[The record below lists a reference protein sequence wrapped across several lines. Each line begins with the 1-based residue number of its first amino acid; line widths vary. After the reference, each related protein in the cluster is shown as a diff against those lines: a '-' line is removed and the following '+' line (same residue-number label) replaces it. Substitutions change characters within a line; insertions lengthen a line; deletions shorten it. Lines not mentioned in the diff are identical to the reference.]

1 METITAEWK
10 IKVKLQARTLTLLL
24 ALGSLTG
31 CASIKP
37 YIVCELGSGK
47 ALVQQG
53 IMGIGVGQELK
64 DADSLCSPL
73 RSTSTLPK

>member
-1 METITAEWK
+1 M
-10 IKVKLQARTLTLLL
+10 KVIFLLL
-24 ALGSLTG
+24 ALSSLSG

-64 DADSLCSPL
+64 DADSLCSSL
-73 RSTSTLPK
+73 ISTKPQ

>member
-10 IKVKLQARTLTLLL
+10 IKVKKLLLLL

-73 RSTSTLPK
+73 KSTTPSK